1 MKHLFTIGEARRRAG
16 LKQTDVAEKV
26 GIDHATLSV
35 YERYVRRIPIHTAK
49 QLACL
54 YGLTMDDIVWDAE
67 ELDDIRRGLEA
78 LGITD
83 SKNRVEYESVGGRV
97 KVTVDGEYLGIWD
110 TLRRTFVD

>member
-1 MKHLFTIGEARRRAG
+1 MKHLFTIGEARRHAK
-16 LKQTDVAEKV
+16 LTQADTAEKL
-26 GIDHATLSV
+26 GIDHSTLSS
-35 YERYVRRIPIHTAK
+35 YERYRSRIPVHVAK
-49 QLACL
+49 KMACL
-54 YGLTMDDIVWDAE
+54 YGLTMDDIAWDTE

-78 LGITD
+78 LGITE